1 VVLRGYGY
9 YEVYAEPAFSEVM
22 RATVDWYRQW
32 LPPR

>member
-1 VVLRGYGY
+1 MAT

-22 RATVDWYRQW
+22 AATLEWYGQY